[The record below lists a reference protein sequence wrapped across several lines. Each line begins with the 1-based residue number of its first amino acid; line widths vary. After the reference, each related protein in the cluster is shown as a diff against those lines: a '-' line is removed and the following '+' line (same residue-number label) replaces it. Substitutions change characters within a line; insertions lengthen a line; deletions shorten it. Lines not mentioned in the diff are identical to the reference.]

1 MARTFTA
8 INRLK
13 CRATF
18 LKFNLSDFL
27 LGASI
32 LNSLLKQRS
41 QNEQLFIALY
51 FIFCCFFFNK
61 RIVTFVFAAKT
72 VLRAI

>member
-1 MARTFTA
+1 MADTFTA
-8 INRLK
+8 VNRLK
-13 CRATF
+13 HRATF

-51 FIFCCFFFNK
+51 FIFRCFVFTK
-61 RIVTFVFAAKT
+61 RISTFVLAA
-72 VLRAI
+72 